1 MRSLFTIL
9 LVILASFS
17 ISFPQIISISEARED
32 LNGDFIPDRAGDT
45 VTVMGVVFTPNFAPG
60 LNHYYIDDGTAG
72 IHAFAPGPHQCNWDL
87 GDETRI
93 KGVVTHFNGCTEII
107 ALDSLSWVLM
117 SVGNPLPD
125 PVPLTI
131 GQYLSDPEFYEGS
144 LVQLMSVTMVDGLW
158 PGPGFNSMIQVSDG
172 IDTVDLWLDR
182 DTDIGQFP
190 PPQWPGDVLAVG
202 EQNTNSV
209 PPNDGY
215 NLVPRFYS
223 DFLITIGVDL
233 VVVSAPEDFILYQN
247 YPNPFNPVTVIQYA
261 LPAKQS
267 VTLQI
272 YDALGNEI
280 ETLLNEV
287 KPAGAYQ
294 LRWNAVNL
302 PSGVYLYQ
310 IRAGDFIQ
318 ARKMILLR

>member
-1 MRSLFTIL
+1 MRSLFTFL
-9 LVILASFS
+9 LVIFTSFS
-17 ISFPQIISISEARED
+17 FSFPQIISISEARED
-32 LNGDFIPDRAGDT
+32 LNGDYIPDRAGDT

-87 GDETRI
+87 GDKTQI
-93 KGVVTHFNGCTEII
+93 TGVVTSFNGCTEII
-107 ALDSLSWVLM
+107 ALDSLSWELM
-117 SVGNPLPD
+117 SVGNTLPD

-131 GQYLSDPEFYEGS
+131 GQYLSYPETYEGS
-144 LVQLMSVTMVDGLW
+144 LVQLMSVTMIGGLW

-172 IDTVDLWLDR
+172 IDTVDLWIDR
-182 DTDIGQFP
+182 DTDIGQFS

-247 YPNPFNPVTVIQYA
+247 YPNPFNPKTRIKYSVPHASLVQIKVYDVI
-261 LPAKQS
+261 
-267 VTLQI
+267 
-272 YDALGNEI
+272 GNEI
-280 ETLLNEV
+280 ETLVDRERLSGTYE
-287 KPAGAYQ
+287 
-294 LRWNAVNL
+294 LTWNAANL
-302 PSGVYLYQ
+302 PSGVYFYRIQ
-310 IRAGDFIQ
+310 AGEFIQ
-318 ARKMILLR
+318 TKKMLLLK